1 MRRLL
6 LAVPLA
12 ALSVVGWPTTH
23 ALAQDTKTARGT
35 LTAMGVDTVT
45 VKVGTTDMKFS
56 VDDKTTVE
64 APGAG
69 GKARR
74 ATAAGKAGPKLAE
87 VLTVGQ
93 AVEVSYHTV
102 GGTLHAATIKRVSSA
117 SNASAPGKTSTG
129 KVTAVSATS
138 LTITGSTSGGAGT
151 FTQTFTIDPK
161 TIVTGRGAGTAA
173 RAKGGKTVA
182 TDLIGMGDTVS
193 VSFREEGAAL
203 HASNVRVTTKAAK

>member
-35 LTAMGVDTVT
+35 LTAMAADSVT

-56 VDDKTTVE
+56 VDAKTNVE

-69 GKARR
+69 GKARE
-74 ATAAGKAGPKLAE
+74 AAAAGKTGPKLAD
-87 VLTVGQ
+87 VLKVGQ
-93 AVEVSYHTV
+93 PVEVTYRDM
-102 GGTLHAATIKRVSSA
+102 GGTLHAAAIRRVLSA
-117 SNASAPGKTSTG
+117 GNAGDPGKTSRG

-138 LTITGSTSGGAGT
+138 LTIAGSLSGGAT

-161 TIVTGRGAGTAA
+161 TNVTGRGAGTAA
-173 RAKGGKTVA
+173 AAKGGRIVA
-182 TDLIGMGDTVS
+182 TDLIGMGDMVS
-193 VSFREEGAAL
+193 VSYREEGATL
-203 HASNVRVTTKAAK
+203 HASSVRVTAKAAK